1 MLYQA
6 YQTQRDL
13 TAPARAWAG
22 LALRTF
28 EEFPTAVTDHPL
40 MRRLSAGCELIAR
53 SRLTH
58 SRPPFGID
66 EVEVAGQ
73 RVAVHEEVAAATP
86 FGTLLHFAKEGVADQ
101 SRVMIVTALAG
112 HFSTLLRN
120 TVETLLPDHDVYVT
134 DWHNARDVPLDHGRF
149 GLDEY
154 IQHLIDFLDVIGPGG
169 HVLAVCQPCPATLS
183 AVSVMAEAGHPAV
196 PKSLTLMAGPVDTRI
211 NPTVVNEMA
220 RDKPIEW
227 FEQNV
232 ITRVPLRY
240 PGAMRR
246 VYPGFLQVTAFVSM
260 NLERHVDQHVE
271 LYKSLV
277 HGDLEAARVTEDFY
291 DEYFAVLDMPA
302 EFYLETVDA
311 VFKRDL
317 LPKGELQF
325 KGRKVDPSAIRR
337 TALMT
342 VEGERDD
349 ICGIGQTLAAHDL
362 CSKIRP
368 SRKVHHLQAGVGH
381 YGVFSG
387 RRWQQQIY
395 PRVHNFILAND

>member
-22 LALRTF
+22 LALDTLDVL
-28 EEFPTAVTDHPL
+28 PDSVSDHPL
-40 MRRLSAGCELIAR
+40 VRRLSAGYELIAR

-58 SRPPFGID
+58 VRPPFGID
-66 EVEVAGQ
+66 EVEVGGK
-73 RVAVHEEVAAATP
+73 VVPVHEEVAYRTP
-86 FGTLLHFAKEGVADQ
+86 FGSLVHFAKEGAGDQ
-101 SRVMIVTALAG
+101 SRVMVVAALAG
-112 HFSTLLRN
+112 HFSTLLRG
-120 TVETLLPDHDVYVT
+120 TVEALLPDHDVYIT
-134 DWHNARDVPLDHGRF
+134 DWHNARDVSLDHGRF

-154 IQHLIDFLDVIGPGG
+154 IQHMIDFLGWIGPGA

-183 AVSVMAEAGHPAV
+183 AVSVMAESGHPAV
-196 PKSLTLMAGPVDTRI
+196 PKSLTLMAGPVDTRVS
-211 NPTVVNEMA
+211 PTEVNEMA
-220 RDKPIEW
+220 RSKPIEW

-246 VYPGFLQVTAFVSM
+246 VYPGFLQVSAFVSM

-277 HGDLEAARVTEDFY
+277 RGDRASADVTEEFY

-317 LPKGELQF
+317 LPRGELEF
-325 KGRKVDPSAIRR
+325 RGRRVDPSAIRR

-362 CSKIRP
+362 CSKVRP
-368 SRKVHHLQAGVGH
+368 SRKLHHLQPGVGH

-387 RRWQQQIY
+387 RRWRQEIY